1 MASSK
6 SLFLKVKKQ
15 TTKLTMP
22 NKKFKKSSKSKKV
35 TITLKT
41 PTGKAIAKK
50 KVTLK
55 VNGKTYKRITN
66 SKGKVTIK
74 IKLTKKK
81 TYKAVVRFAGDKK
94 YKASKK
100 TAKIVVK

>member
-1 MASSK
+1 
-6 SLFLKVKKQ
+6 
-15 TTKLTMP
+15 MP
-22 NKKFKKSSKSKKV
+22 NKKFKKSTKSKKV
-35 TITLKT
+35 TVTLKT
-41 PTGKAIAKK
+41 PAGKAIAKK
-50 KVTLK
+50 KITLK
-55 VNGKTYKRITN
+55 VNGKTYKGTTN

-81 TYKAVVRFAGDKK
+81 TYKAIVKFAGDKR